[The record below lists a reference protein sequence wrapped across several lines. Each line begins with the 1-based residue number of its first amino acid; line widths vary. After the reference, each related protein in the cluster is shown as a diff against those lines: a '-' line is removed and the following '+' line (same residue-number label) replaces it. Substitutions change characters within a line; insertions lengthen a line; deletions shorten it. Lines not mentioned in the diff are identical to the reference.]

1 LEIILNKNEIDRNSY
16 FILFNDDYYWCD
28 IFKTDHKK
36 LWWKLIEDIHINES
50 DPQKILILENEFKMI
65 HRKQKLERILI

>member
-1 LEIILNKNEIDRNSY
+1 MDIILNKNEIDRNSY

-28 IFKTDHKK
+28 IFKAGHKK
-36 LWWKLIEDIHINES
+36 LWWKLVEDLHINES

-65 HRKQKLERILI
+65 HRKQKLERILK